1 MRSTAVRRPPSW
13 QLATVIE
20 LVQET
25 PRTKSIVLDLQD
37 RMDHRPGQHVDLRVI
52 REDGHL
58 PQRSYSIAS
67 APEDDCVMLTVERI
81 DGGEVSSYLVDELRC
96 GDKLEIRGPVG
107 SDFTWD
113 GAVEH
118 PLLLVAGGPGIVP
131 IRSMLRCH
139 ALTRSSAPV
148 RLVCSAPSL
157 DELIY
162 RDELLLISARDEMD
176 VSVTLSREQAA
187 GWRGYRGR
195 VGRELL
201 EEVGWPPEH
210 QPLVYVSGP
219 TGFVEAAAEALV
231 ALGHEPGRIRTERFG
246 RAR

>member
-1 MRSTAVRRPPSW
+1 MESTAARRTPSW
-13 QLATVIE
+13 QLATVID
-20 LVQET
+20 LVHET

-37 RMDHRPGQHVDLRVI
+37 RLGHRPGQHVDLRVTS
-52 REDGHL
+52 EDGYR

-67 APEDDCVMLTVERI
+67 APEDDYVMLTVERI
-81 DGGEVSSYLVDELRC
+81 DGGEVSSYLVDKLRR

-107 SDFTWD
+107 GHFTWD
-113 GAVEH
+113 GALER

-131 IRSMLRCH
+131 IRSILRCH
-139 ALTRSSAPV
+139 GQTRSRAPV

-176 VSVTLSREQAA
+176 VSVTLSREQPA
-187 GWRGYRGR
+187 GWHGYRGR
-195 VGRELL
+195 VNRELL
-201 EEVGWPPEH
+201 DEVGWPPED

-219 TGFVEAAAEALV
+219 TGFVEEATGALV

-246 RAR
+246 RAG

>member
-1 MRSTAVRRPPSW
+1 MESTAVRRPPSW

-37 RMDHRPGQHVDLRVI
+37 RLGHRPGQHVDLRVI
-52 REDGHL
+52 SEDGYQ
-58 PQRSYSIAS
+58 QRSYSIAS
-67 APEDDCVMLTVERI
+67 APEDDNVMLTVERI
-81 DGGEVSSYLVDELRC
+81 DGGEVSSYLVDELRR
-96 GDKLEIRGPVG
+96 GDKLEMRGPVG
-107 SDFTWD
+107 GYFTWD
-113 GAVEH
+113 GAVER

-148 RLVCSAPSL
+148 RLVYSAPSL

-162 RDELLLISARDEMD
+162 RDELLRISARDEMD
-176 VSVTLSREQAA
+176 VSVTLSREQPA
-187 GWRGYRGR
+187 GWQGYRGR

-201 EEVGWPPEH
+201 DEVGWPPED

-219 TGFVEAAAEALV
+219 TGFVEAATEALI

-246 RAR
+246 RAG